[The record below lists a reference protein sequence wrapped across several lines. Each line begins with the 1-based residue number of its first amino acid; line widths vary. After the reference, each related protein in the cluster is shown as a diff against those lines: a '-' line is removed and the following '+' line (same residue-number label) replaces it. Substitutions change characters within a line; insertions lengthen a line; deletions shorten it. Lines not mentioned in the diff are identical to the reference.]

1 MSVSVRDL
9 YLFVAGLLAGMWP
22 LPTGR
27 FAVGADVWLMEQEGR
42 LGGQDRGLEPEIS
55 WEGTGHQEEDGVSS
69 SLGQRCCSEVESNWD
84 DGRLGWSYCI
94 QPAPTLGMMITAGV
108 LTVSPP

>member
-69 SLGQRCCSEVESNWD
+69 SLF
-84 DGRLGWSYCI
+84 
-94 QPAPTLGMMITAGV
+94 
-108 LTVSPP
+108 